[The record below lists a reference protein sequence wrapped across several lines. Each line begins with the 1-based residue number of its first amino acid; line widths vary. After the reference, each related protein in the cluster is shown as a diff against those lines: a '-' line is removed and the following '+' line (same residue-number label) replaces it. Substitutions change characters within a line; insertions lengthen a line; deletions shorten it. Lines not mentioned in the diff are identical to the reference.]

1 MSDFIL
7 VVVDTAKIQPYIFG
21 SNRLR
26 ENVGASHLVHLATG
40 GWLKSEP
47 ETLLPSNHNIVEGT
61 LHNNNGAGIEAG
73 AFDAEVLYAG
83 GGNTAILFR
92 DESQATAFARK
103 LSERVLCEAPG
114 LDVVIWQQAFAWQDS
129 LAVALDAA
137 FKQLGKKKRER
148 EFSHPLLG
156 LGVTAAC
163 RSTGLPANTERRP
176 PGEADFIPLSYT
188 ALAKWEQNEPA
199 KQRLRRELL
208 HLSDDRSAFA
218 ADFDF
223 PNDFDYLGRA
233 LGEQSYIAV
242 VHADG
247 NGMGKLF
254 DRLNEAYRTW
264 SGDGNR
270 AYITKLRDL
279 SEQVNSLGLN
289 ALREV
294 VRKVWE
300 WNTTL
305 KDGGPLLAP
314 FEDDKG
320 QKYLSIRPIVFGGDD
335 VTFVCDGRIGL
346 WAAQTF
352 LEQFYQTPIQLDD
365 GPQTLHAAV
374 GVAIVKVHYP
384 FARAY
389 ELSEQLCKDAK
400 SEMGRDRST
409 LDWHIAQ
416 SGLFGALKEIRAEEY
431 QQLDAPGDDKTKH
444 SLLMRPLLLDDA
456 TDHWRTWDNFVQ
468 IAQELR
474 NRERWPRN
482 KVLDLRSALIDGAA
496 AVRRFVANYRSRLPL
511 LAYPQLG
518 NTEYRETGWHQTD
531 EEYRAVYFDAIE
543 MIDQLLPQATT
554 AQSAKEAQQ

>member
-1 MSDFIL
+1 MSDFTL

-47 ETLLPSNHNIVEGT
+47 ETLLPPNHNVVEGT
-61 LHNNNGAGIEAG
+61 LPIKNGAGIEAG

-92 DESQATAFARK
+92 DETHATAFARK

-114 LDVVIWQQAFAWQDS
+114 LDVVIWRQAFAWQDS
-129 LAVALDAA
+129 LAAALDVA

-148 EFSHPLLG
+148 EFTHPLLG
-156 LGVTAAC
+156 LSVTAAC
-163 RSTGLPANTERRP
+163 RSTGLPANKERRP
-176 PGEADFIPLSYT
+176 PGEADFIPLSST

-199 KQRLRRELL
+199 KRRLRRELL
-208 HLSDDRSAFA
+208 HLSDGRSAFA
-218 ADFDF
+218 ADFNF
-223 PNDFDYLGRA
+223 PDDFDHLGRA

-254 DRLNEAYRTW
+254 DTLNEAYRTRI
-264 SGDGNR
+264 GDGNR
-270 AYITKLRDL
+270 AYITKLHDL
-279 SEQVNSLGLN
+279 SEQVNSLGQN

-305 KDGGPLLAP
+305 KDGEPLLAP

-335 VTFVCDGRIGL
+335 VTFVCDGRISL
-346 WAAQTF
+346 WAAQIF
-352 LEQFYQTPIQLDD
+352 LEQFSQIPIQLDD
-365 GPQTLHAAV
+365 GPRMLHAAA

-389 ELSEQLCKDAK
+389 ELSERLCKDAK
-400 SEMGRDRST
+400 SEMGRERST
-409 LDWHIAQ
+409 LDWHVAQ
-416 SGLFGALKEIRAEEY
+416 SGLFGALAEIRAREY
-431 QQLDAPGDDKTKH
+431 QQREDGKTKH
-444 SLLMRPLLLDDA
+444 SLLMRPLLLDNV
-456 TDHWRTWDNFVQ
+456 TDQWRTWANFVQ

-474 NRERWPRN
+474 TRERWPRN
-482 KVLDLRSALIDGAA
+482 KVLDLRSALIDGPAT
-496 AVRRFVANYRSRLPL
+496 VRRFVANYRGELPL
-511 LAYPQLG
+511 LSHPPLG
-518 NTEYRETGWHQTD
+518 NTQYRQTGWHQAD
-531 EEYRAVYFDAIE
+531 DQNRAVYFDAIE
-543 MIDQLLPQATT
+543 MIDQLLPDVTT